1 MNKKQRNEINAF
13 YDLYKS
19 EKEGKMIYKFKC
31 ESCGKVFNV
40 GICIKDYDRLKN
52 RQTCPECNG
61 KMKRVIEWNGI
72 ATSSNNNGW
81 CGKSGGNAI

>member
-1 MNKKQRNEINAF
+1 MV
-13 YDLYKS
+13 
-19 EKEGKMIYKFKC
+19 YKFRC

-61 KMKRVIEWNGI
+61 KMKRVIEWSGI
-72 ATSSNNNGW
+72 ATGSGDGW

>member
-52 RQTCPECNG
+52 RQTCPICGN
-61 KMKRVIEWNGI
+61 KMKRIIEWSGV
-72 ATSSNNNGW
+72 AEGSGQGW
-81 CGKSGGNAI
+81 CGKSSGNVI

>member
-1 MNKKQRNEINAF
+1 MNKKKKNEINAF

-19 EKEGKMIYKFKC
+19 GKEGKMIYKFKC

-52 RQTCPECNG
+52 GR
-61 KMKRVIEWNGI
+61 
-72 ATSSNNNGW
+72 
-81 CGKSGGNAI
+81 NAPNVTAR